1 MKKEEAK
8 NELIRLKTNLMLEL
22 KKDDSRIQFLPD
34 RRLLTIYTDYRTKL
48 LYSQGWQLSNN

>member
-48 LYSQGWQLSNN
+48 LYSQG